1 MKIATFSH
9 KCARLE
15 QRKVGGDVQASVIE
29 SPERNAREGEDFK
42 SPPAM
47 LTASATLIRAIN
59 AGKVCAYLNPLSS
72 SMPFV
77 PFDEFTSSFFNPFE
91 SKGDELFSLSSL
103 P

>member
-1 MKIATFSH
+1 MQLLVC

-15 QRKVGGDVQASVIE
+15 QRKVGTDVQAVME
-29 SPERNAREGEDFK
+29 SPEWQGGGDSK
-42 SPPAM
+42 SSPAM

-59 AGKVCAYLNPLSS
+59 AEKVFAYLNPLSS

-77 PFDEFTSSFFNPFE
+77 PFEFTSSFFNPFE
-91 SKGDELFSLSSL
+91 SNGDEFSLSSL